1 MMFSVE
7 DRFWTK
13 VLVHTDNNECYL
25 WNGSLDSCGYG
36 NFWGHGKLEKAH
48 RYSFFLKNRFYPKV
62 VRHSCDNP
70 KCVNP
75 KHLVAGTQAE
85 NMKDASERGRTRC
98 QKITHC
104 PKGHEYTEENTLI
117 NCNNQRVCRNCNK
130 QKSLAYYYKRKHLNV
145 TR

>member
-1 MMFSVE
+1 MMFSTE

-13 VLVHTDNNECYL
+13 VRVHTDNNECYL
-25 WNGSLDSCGYG
+25 WVGSLNNHGYG
-36 NFWGHGKLEKAH
+36 NFWADNKVVKAH
-48 RYSFFLKNRFYPKV
+48 RYSFYLHNGFYPKV

-70 KCVNP
+70 GCVNP
-75 KHLVAGTQAE
+75 KHLLAGTQE
-85 NMKDASERGRTRC
+85 DNMKDASEKGRIRC

-117 NCNNQRVCRNCNK
+117 VRKRERVCRTCNK
-130 QKSLAYYYKRKHLNV
+130 KRVLENYYKRKQQLV